1 MSSDS
6 FEDGGVKMLI
16 HNIFLIGFM
25 GSGKSTV
32 AACFGKKYAMNI
44 VEMDEAIAEKEGRS
58 IPKIFAEDG
67 EEYFRN
73 LETGFLEELKKRNN
87 QIISCGGGVVLR
99 KENISVMKESGKVV
113 LLTASPEEILKRVKN
128 DEGRPLLKGRKN
140 VEAITELLE
149 ERRMKYEMAA
159 DIVVKTDGKTAD
171 EICEEIMKEI
181 ERAKE
186 R

>member
-1 MSSDS
+1 
-6 FEDGGVKMLI
+6 MLI

-32 AACFGKKYAMNI
+32 ASCFGKKYEMDI

-58 IPKIFAEDG
+58 IPQIFAEEG

-73 LETGFLEELKKRNN
+73 LETEVLKELKKCTNH
-87 QIISCGGGVVLR
+87 IISCGGGVVLR
-99 KENISVMKESGKVV
+99 RENISVMKESGTIV
-113 LLTASPEEILKRVKN
+113 LLTASPEEILNRVKN

-140 VEAITELLE
+140 VKAIEELLE
-149 ERRMKYEMAA
+149 ERRAKYEMAA
-159 DIVVKTDGKTAD
+159 DFVVKTDGKLAD

>member
-1 MSSDS
+1 
-6 FEDGGVKMLI
+6 MLV

-32 AACFGKKYAMNI
+32 ASCFGKKYAMDI

-58 IPKIFAEDG
+58 IPQIFAEEG

-73 LETGFLEELKKRNN
+73 LETEFLKELKKCTN
-87 QIISCGGGVVLR
+87 QIVSCGGGVVLR
-99 KENISVMKESGKVV
+99 KENISVMKESGTIV
-113 LLTASPEEILKRVKN
+113 LLTASPEEILNRVKN

-140 VEAITELLE
+140 VKAIEELLE
-149 ERRMKYEMAA
+149 ERRAKYEMAA
-159 DIVVKTDGKTAD
+159 DFVVKTDGKPAD
-171 EICEEIMKEI
+171 KICEEIMKEI